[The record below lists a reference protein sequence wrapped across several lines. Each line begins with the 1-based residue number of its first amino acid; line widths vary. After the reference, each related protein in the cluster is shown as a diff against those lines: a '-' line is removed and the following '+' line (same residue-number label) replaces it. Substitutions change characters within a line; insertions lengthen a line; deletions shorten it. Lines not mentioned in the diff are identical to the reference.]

1 MERPIIRHGFTY
13 VFVNGNQIPIRI
25 MLVKYDG
32 FIETYYQEDGY
43 AFEFAYG
50 ICSFE
55 GFKEAMKMAVHNA
68 KEWGVHNV

>member
-13 VFVNGNQIPIRI
+13 VSVDGKPVPIRI
-25 MLVKYDG
+25 MLVKYDE

-50 ICSFE
+50 IALSE
-55 GFKEAMKMAVHNA
+55 GFKKAMKMAVRNA
-68 KEWGVHNV
+68 KEWGVHND